1 MRLATLACCAAL
13 SCGPAYAH
21 HHGVER
27 VRFQHYDVADGL
39 SQLTVRAQAQD
50 PAGFVWLGTQD
61 GLNRFDGYAFR
72 VYRHDSKQ
80 PASLGDNHVTAL
92 AAHPG
97 GGVWVGLQA
106 AGISRYVA
114 GSDSFVHLRHDPA
127 RKESLASDNIGAV
140 LVEASGRL
148 LVGTS
153 QGTLQRLVSEAPPRF
168 EMLHFPPGAN
178 PGPPAGGNGT

>member
-13 SCGPAYAH
+13 SCGPALAH

-50 PAGFVWLGTQD
+50 SAGFVWLGTQD

-114 GSDSFVHLRHDPA
+114 GSDSFVHLRHDEVLRPHAGDDEGTRAGVANLCVAREHGCARRRGADPA
-127 RKESLASDNIGAV
+127 LHHFRGASRR
-140 LVEASGRL
+140 GRNR
-148 LVGTS
+148 S
-153 QGTLQRLVSEAPPRF
+153 
-168 EMLHFPPGAN
+168 
-178 PGPPAGGNGT
+178 